1 MKVARCVWALK
12 NRWMKAFVDFGTDG
26 EAISPAVK
34 CSLRYGKAQRFLDAN
49 RLAIWSFS
57 QSPYIAVR
65 HVIPPKNQMELE
77 TWEVH
82 SNIVEP
88 DFTRT
93 MELET
98 WEVHR
103 SGAREEF
110 QREGSQFL
118 VQVYQRCEQ
127 SCGEHCLDICDF
139 DSVLW
144 AIWWCCCIWHHHRL
158 FALDMVYWYSV
169 ISPAVMSL
177 TCRPKLD

>member
-98 WEVHR
+98 WEVHQSR
-103 SGAREEF
+103 AREEF

-118 VQVYQRCEQ
+118 VRVYQRCEQ

-144 AIWWCCCIWHHHRL
+144 AIWWCCCIWQHP
-158 FALDMVYWYSV
+158 SV
-169 ISPAVMSL
+169 ICARYGTLVLSYFTRSYV
-177 TCRPKLD
+177 TDV